1 MDNETRRP
9 RKKVTKKVAQRRRLI
24 ALAVIFLLLVLII
37 VLICNACSS
46 DDDPKGNKK
55 TPAATTTVTTTM
67 NTFTPVVTTTT
78 TAPVPTTDPN
88 DPNTITKITLDKYV
102 MNLEI
107 GEVDMAW
114 VTMEPSSSTELGE
127 IWSSSDENVAVVNEW
142 GNVTAIGGGEC
153 IITVKSQNN
162 PIVYAEIKVTVTDP
176 NGTVSGAGQTTTA
189 VSGASANAA
198 QTNNLGTNIGGIS
211 QTATTTNSQAAPVS
225 NGSANVVTEN
235 GMSYVNG
242 ILIANKS
249 YSLPSD
255 YNPGG
260 LTPETQSAFDKMAAA
275 AANDGLELWVCSGFR
290 SYDYQATLYDSYA
303 NDYGKETADT
313 FSARPG
319 YSEHQTGLAIDVN
332 YADDSFAETPEAAWL
347 AENCYKYGFIIRY
360 PKGKEAITGY
370 QYESWHVRYLG
381 VETATAVYNSGLTL
395 EEYLGVDSFYH

>member
-1 MDNETRRP
+1 
-9 RKKVTKKVAQRRRLI
+9 
-24 ALAVIFLLLVLII
+24 
-37 VLICNACSS
+37 
-46 DDDPKGNKK
+46 
-55 TPAATTTVTTTM
+55 M

-78 TAPVPTTDPN
+78 TAPVPTADPN

-142 GNVTAIGGGEC
+142 GNVTAMGGGEC

-162 PIVYAEIKVTVTDP
+162 PVVYAEIKVTVTDP

-235 GMSYVNG
+235 GMSYVND